1 MQISITKPCSP
12 FIAQS
17 WVVTC
22 DSFSGWWRHMV
33 VLSRSSVILGRVAC
47 WVCKLLH
54 ADQNMSLQDTNNPKL
69 APRTLEALL
78 RARVSPQD
86 TPEFVM
92 GEPLHAIESFA
103 EESVATIDDACNLC
117 YEQPMDCVMTPCGH
131 QLCCSDCGSK
141 LTTCP
146 LCKVNCSVLKVFR
159 R

>member
-1 MQISITKPCSP
+1 
-12 FIAQS
+12 
-17 WVVTC
+17 
-22 DSFSGWWRHMV
+22 MV

-103 EESVATIDDACNLC
+103 EESVATIDDA
-117 YEQPMDCVMTPCGH
+117 VSTGH
-131 QLCCSDCGSK
+131 ACHFAKSTFSHIIVQL
-141 LTTCP
+141 
-146 LCKVNCSVLKVFR
+146 VL
-159 R
+159 